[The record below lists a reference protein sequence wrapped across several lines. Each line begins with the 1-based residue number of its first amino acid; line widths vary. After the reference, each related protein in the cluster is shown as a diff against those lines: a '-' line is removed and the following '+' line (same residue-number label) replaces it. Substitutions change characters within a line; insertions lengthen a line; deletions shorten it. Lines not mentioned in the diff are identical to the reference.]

1 MPNGALR
8 VRMAEGWV
16 SMTAKSGKPLC
27 VEEAAVQ
34 LLLSKVPLLQNLDE
48 KERARVADVLEG
60 EEVEPNMPI
69 VVAGDPGE
77 YMYFLEKGEAK
88 ADVKGEVVMRYARG
102 DYFGELAL
110 LTDQPRK
117 ATVTSGPDGARC
129 LKLGRTSTLED
140 APSFKDTWKG
150 LRVSS
155 ASLGTYL

>member
-129 LKLGRTSTLED
+129 LKLGRAAFDEFASKCTAILEQRQ
-140 APSFKDTWKG
+140 A
-150 LRVSS
+150 L
-155 ASLGTYL
+155 